1 MTDRCPVC
9 GSALPERPLRLR
21 YEARTYAFDSER
33 CKRVFEENPD
43 RYLDAGGEVLDRPRE
58 YSLAL
63 ACLTAER
70 AH

>member
-43 RYLDAGGEVLDRPRE
+43 RYLDAGGEVLDRPR
-58 YSLAL
+58 
-63 ACLTAER
+63 
-70 AH
+70 